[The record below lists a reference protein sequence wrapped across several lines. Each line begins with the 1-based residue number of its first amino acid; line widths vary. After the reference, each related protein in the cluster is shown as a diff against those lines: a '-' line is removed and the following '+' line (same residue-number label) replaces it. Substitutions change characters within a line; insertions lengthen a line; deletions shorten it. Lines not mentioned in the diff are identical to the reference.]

1 MAALRWI
8 WIVLD
13 SCGIG
18 AAPDADRYG
27 DEAANTLGHIAQAV
41 GGLRVPHLERLGL
54 GRLVDL
60 GHPADQ
66 EVVGCYGKMR
76 ERSVGKDTTNGHW
89 EFVGVVL
96 DRPLPVYPHG
106 FPREIIEPF
115 EQAIGRKIL
124 GNRPASGT
132 EILKE
137 LGEEHVR
144 TGRPI
149 VYTSGDSVF
158 QIAAHEEVI
167 PPEELYHMCEVAR
180 GLLRGEHGV
189 GRVIAR
195 PFVGQN
201 GRYVRTDR
209 RRDYSLRFGRTVL
222 DELHDAGWP
231 VVGIGK
237 IHDIYGGAGIGEAVH
252 TKDNM
257 DGVDRI
263 VQWGR
268 RLDRGLIYGN
278 LVDFDSLYGHRN
290 DSVGFAGAV
299 EAFDGRMP
307 EILDT
312 LRDED
317 VLIIT
322 ADHGCDPT
330 TPGTDHTREWVPLL
344 VWGPGLKTGVDLGA
358 RDTFADIGATLAEAF
373 GVPAPQVGT
382 SFWKEV
388 RG

>member
-1 MAALRWI
+1 
-8 WIVLD
+8 
-13 SCGIG
+13 
-18 AAPDADRYG
+18 
-27 DEAANTLGHIAQAV
+27 
-41 GGLRVPHLERLGL
+41 
-54 GRLVDL
+54 VDL
-60 GHPADQ
+60 GRPEED
-66 EVVGCYGKMR
+66 EVVGCYGKMK

-96 DRPLPVYPHG
+96 DRPLPVYPQG
-106 FPREIIEPF
+106 FPPEIIEPF
-115 EQAIGRKIL
+115 ERAIGRKIL
-124 GNRPASGT
+124 GHRPASGT

-137 LGEEHVR
+137 LGDEHVR

-167 PPEELYHMCEVAR
+167 PPADLYRMCEIAR
-180 GLLRGEHGV
+180 GLLQGEHGV

-201 GRYVRTDR
+201 GHYVRTDR
-209 RRDYSLRFGRTVL
+209 RRDYSLRFGPTVL
-222 DELHDAGWP
+222 DALQAAGWP

-237 IHDIYGGAGIGEAVH
+237 IHDIYAGVGISEAVH
-252 TKDNM
+252 TIDNM
-257 DGVDRI
+257 DGVDQMVR
-263 VQWGR
+263 WGR
-268 RLDRGLIYGN
+268 RLERGLIYGN

-290 DSVGFAGAV
+290 DAVGFARAV
-299 EAFDGRMP
+299 EAFDTRMP

-312 LRDED
+312 LRGDD
-317 VLIIT
+317 VLVIT

-344 VWGPGLKTGVDLGA
+344 VWGPGLKPGVDLGE

-373 GVPAPQVGT
+373 GVPAPRVGT

-388 RG
+388 QA